1 MTALVAA
8 GFQDGTTGTR
18 AHART
23 KTVCFRPFSLIRLV
37 RTLHKILFSNIAL
50 RGTPWGS
57 LARYWEQS
65 YLTRRWP
72 PAGPFKWVY
81 GDSPADTTR
90 ASLSEQPVDNVK
102 FYLWRKLV
110 QGGEEIWTALRDSL
124 RGNASEAVWA
134 AGLNTLR
141 LVDYHDNQIVIG
153 APNQIQLLRVQQR
166 YLPFITEQAQLL
178 VGHEVHVSLT
188 VSDSDDNNTSLT
200 ASAEEPE
207 AATPVATFAPSVDR
221 PARLDP
227 RMTFDSFVPGSSNR
241 LAFAAAQSVAET
253 PGRAYNPLMIYGN
266 SGLGKTHL
274 LHAIGNY
281 VQENYPGRKVLYVS
295 TETFL
300 NDFIRA
306 IQTRTQLA
314 LHERYREND
323 VLLIDDIQFMET
335 RGETFHEEIFHTYN
349 ALHGEGKQIVLTSDR
364 SPRDL
369 AGLQERFRSRLLQG
383 LVTEIDQPDLETRIA
398 ILRSKS
404 EREGIALPNDV
415 AEWIAH
421 RVRDNI
427 RELEGS
433 ITMLRAF
440 ANLRQEPISLELAKA
455 HLTNLGQEQVV
466 LKPETILSV
475 VADFYGLS
483 VEDVRGSKRLR
494 PLVHARHIAMYLIRD
509 MLNNYSYPMIARIFD
524 GRNHTTVISGVE
536 KIKEQIT
543 VNPEVLAQVNQL
555 KRRLQGE
562 NRD

>member
-1 MTALVAA
+1 MLLPDNNTAHCAPEVL
-8 GFQDGTTGTR
+8 
-18 AHART
+18 
-23 KTVCFRPFSLIRLV
+23 
-37 RTLHKILFSNIAL
+37 
-50 RGTPWGS
+50 
-57 LARYWEQS
+57 
-65 YLTRRWP
+65 
-72 PAGPFKWVY
+72 
-81 GDSPADTTR
+81 
-90 ASLSEQPVDNVK
+90 VDNVGVD
-102 FYLWRKLV
+102 LWRTIV
-110 QGGEEIWTALRDSL
+110 QSGEEIWSALRESL
-124 RGNASEAVWA
+124 RGNASEAVWS

-141 LVDYHDNQIVIG
+141 LVDYHDDQLVIG

-166 YLPFITEQAQLL
+166 YLPFITEQAQQL
-178 VGHEVHVSLT
+178 VGANVHVSLT
-188 VSDSDDNNTSLT
+188 LSDASVTNEM
-200 ASAEEPE
+200 SAEESPPAPE
-207 AATPVATFAPSVDR
+207 PPVAVPFVQSVDR

-404 EREGIALPNDV
+404 EREGIELPGDV

-433 ITMLRAF
+433 VTMLRAF

-455 HLTNLGQEQVV
+455 HLTNLGQEQVI
-466 LKPETILSV
+466 LKPETILAV
-475 VADFYGLS
+475 VCEFYGLS
-483 VEDVRGSKRLR
+483 VEDVRGAKRLR
-494 PLVHARHIAMYLIRD
+494 PLVRARHVAMYLIRD
-509 MLNNYSYPMIARIFD
+509 LLDNYSYPMIARIFD
-524 GRNHTTVISGVE
+524 DRNHTTVISGVE
-536 KIKEQIT
+536 KIREQIA
-543 VNPEVLAQVNQL
+543 VNGEMLAQINQL

-562 NRD
+562 NHD

>member
-1 MTALVAA
+1 MQSSEEVW
-8 GFQDGTTGTR
+8 
-18 AHART
+18 
-23 KTVCFRPFSLIRLV
+23 S
-37 RTLHKILFSNIAL
+37 AL
-50 RGTPWGS
+50 R
-57 LARYWEQS
+57 E
-65 YLTRRWP
+65 
-72 PAGPFKWVY
+72 
-81 GDSPADTTR
+81 
-90 ASLSEQPVDNVK
+90 
-102 FYLWRKLV
+102 
-110 QGGEEIWTALRDSL
+110 SL
-124 RGNASEAVWA
+124 RGNASESVWS
-134 AGLNTLR
+134 AGLSTLR
-141 LVDYHDNQIVIG
+141 LVDYHDDQLVIG
-153 APNQIQLLRVQQR
+153 APNQIQLQRVQQR
-166 YLPFITEQAQLL
+166 YLPFITEQARKLMGAQ
-178 VGHEVHVSLT
+178 VQVSLT
-188 VSDSDDNNTSLT
+188 LSDETVTPSHRVD
-200 ASAEEPE
+200 EEP
-207 AATPVATFAPSVDR
+207 ATESDATSFVPSVDR

-349 ALHGEGKQIVLTSDR
+349 ALHGDGKQIVLTSDR

-369 AGLQERFRSRLLQG
+369 AGLQDRFRSRLLQG

-398 ILRSKS
+398 ILRSKA
-404 EREGIALPNDV
+404 EREGIDLPGDV
-415 AEWIAH
+415 AEWIAQ

-455 HLTNLGQEQVV
+455 HLTNLGQEQVI
-466 LKPETILSV
+466 LKPETILAV
-475 VADFYGLS
+475 VSEFYGLS
-483 VEDVRGSKRLR
+483 VEDVRGAKRLR
-494 PLVHARHIAMYLIRD
+494 PLVHARHVAMYLIRD
-509 MLNNYSYPMIARIFD
+509 LLTNYSYPMIARIFD

-536 KIKEQIT
+536 KIREQIALNAET
-543 VNPEVLAQVNQL
+543 LSQINQL

-562 NRD
+562 TRE

>member
-1 MTALVAA
+1 MDNVDAGLWRNKVAN
-8 GFQDGTTGTR
+8 GDD
-18 AHART
+18 
-23 KTVCFRPFSLIRLV
+23 VWS
-37 RTLHKILFSNIAL
+37 AL
-50 RGTPWGS
+50 R
-57 LARYWEQS
+57 E
-65 YLTRRWP
+65 
-72 PAGPFKWVY
+72 
-81 GDSPADTTR
+81 
-90 ASLSEQPVDNVK
+90 
-102 FYLWRKLV
+102 
-110 QGGEEIWTALRDSL
+110 SL

-134 AGLNTLR
+134 AGLNTLC
-141 LVDYHDNQIVIG
+141 LVDYHDDELVIG
-153 APNQIQLLRVQQR
+153 APNQIQLQRVQQR
-166 YLPFITEQAQLL
+166 YLPLIIEQARQI
-178 VGHEVHVSLT
+178 VGEDVRVSLT
-188 VSDSDDNNTSLT
+188 ISDQPMTSVVT
-200 ASAEEPE
+200 A
-207 AATPVATFAPSVDR
+207 AAQETTTISSPSTSFAPSVDR

-281 VQENYPGRKVLYVS
+281 VHENYPGRKVLYVS

-369 AGLQERFRSRLLQG
+369 AGIQERFRSRLLQG

-398 ILRSKS
+398 ILHSKA
-404 EREGIALPNDV
+404 EGEGVELPRDV
-415 AEWIAH
+415 AEWVAH

-433 ITMLRAF
+433 VTMLRAF
-440 ANLRQEPISLELAKA
+440 ANLRQEPITLDLAKS
-455 HLTNLGQEQVV
+455 HLTNLGHEQVT
-466 LKPETILSV
+466 LKPETILDAVS
-475 VADFYGLS
+475 DYYGLS
-483 VEDVRGSKRLR
+483 VSDIRGSKRLR
-494 PLVHARHIAMYLIRD
+494 PLVHARHVAMYLIREL
-509 MLNNYSYPMIARIFD
+509 LNNYSYPMIARIFD

-536 KIKEQIT
+536 KIKEQLPL
-543 VNPEVLAQVNQL
+543 NGDLLAEINHL

-562 NRD
+562 GFE

>member
-1 MTALVAA
+1 M
-8 GFQDGTTGTR
+8 
-18 AHART
+18 
-23 KTVCFRPFSLIRLV
+23 
-37 RTLHKILFSNIAL
+37 
-50 RGTPWGS
+50 
-57 LARYWEQS
+57 QS
-65 YLTRRWP
+65 
-72 PAGPFKWVY
+72 
-81 GDSPADTTR
+81 S
-90 ASLSEQPVDNVK
+90 
-102 FYLWRKLV
+102 
-110 QGGEEIWTALRDSL
+110 EEIWSALRDSL
-124 RGNASEAVWA
+124 RGNASESVWS
-134 AGLNTLR
+134 AGLSTLR
-141 LVDYHDNQIVIG
+141 LVDYHDDQLIIG
-153 APNQIQLLRVQQR
+153 APNQIQLQRVQQR
-166 YLPFITEQAQLL
+166 YLPFITEQAKQLMGSQ
-178 VGHEVHVSLT
+178 VQVSLT
-188 VSDSDDNNTSLT
+188 LSDATVTTVDEIV
-200 ASAEEPE
+200 EEPALE
-207 AATPVATFAPSVDR
+207 VDAVSFVASVDR

-349 ALHGEGKQIVLTSDR
+349 ALHGDGKQIVLTSDR

-369 AGLQERFRSRLLQG
+369 AGLQDRFRSRLLQG

-398 ILRSKS
+398 ILRSKA
-404 EREGIALPNDV
+404 EREGIDLPSDV

-455 HLTNLGQEQVV
+455 HLTNLGQEQVI
-466 LKPETILSV
+466 LKPETILAV
-475 VADFYGLS
+475 VSEFYGLS
-483 VEDVRGSKRLR
+483 VEDVRGAKRLR
-494 PLVHARHIAMYLIRD
+494 PLVHARHVAMYLIRD
-509 MLNNYSYPMIARIFD
+509 LLTNYSYPMIARIFD

-536 KIKEQIT
+536 KIREQIALNAET
-543 VNPEVLAQVNQL
+543 LSQINQL

-562 NRD
+562 NRE

>member
-1 MTALVAA
+1 MVTLPVTKKQAFERELLV
-8 GFQDGTTGTR
+8 D
-18 AHART
+18 
-23 KTVCFRPFSLIRLV
+23 K
-37 RTLHKILFSNIAL
+37 
-50 RGTPWGS
+50 
-57 LARYWEQS
+57 
-65 YLTRRWP
+65 
-72 PAGPFKWVY
+72 
-81 GDSPADTTR
+81 
-90 ASLSEQPVDNVK
+90 VK
-102 FYLWRKLV
+102 FDLWRNTV
-110 QGGEEIWTALRDSL
+110 QSGEELWSNLRDSL
-124 RGNASEAVWA
+124 RGNASDAVWA
-134 AGLNTLR
+134 AGLSTLR
-141 LVDYHDNQIVIG
+141 LVDYHDDQLVIG

-166 YLPFITEQAQLL
+166 YLPFITEQAQQLA
-178 VGHEVHVSLT
+178 GRDVHVSLT
-188 VSDSDDNNTSLT
+188 ISDAGPTAPVMEALVEPPLPTS
-200 ASAEEPE
+200 SY
-207 AATPVATFAPSVDR
+207 ATSVDQ

-227 RMTFDSFVPGSSNR
+227 RMTFDSFVPGPSNR

-306 IQTRTQLA
+306 IQTRTQLS

-369 AGLQERFRSRLLQG
+369 AGLQDRFRSRLLQG

-398 ILRSKS
+398 ILRSKA
-404 EREGIALPNDV
+404 EREGIALPDDV
-415 AEWIAH
+415 AEWIAQ

-440 ANLRQEPISLELAKA
+440 ANLRQEPISIELARA
-455 HLTNLGQEQVV
+455 HLTNLGQEQLV
-466 LKPETILSV
+466 LKPETILLV

-483 VEDVRGSKRLR
+483 VEEVRGSKRLR
-494 PLVHARHIAMYLIRD
+494 PLVHARHVAMYLIRD

-536 KIKEQIT
+536 KIKERLT
-543 VNPEVLAQVNQL
+543 SNPEMLTQINQL

-562 NRD
+562 N

>member
-1 MTALVAA
+1 MAN
-8 GFQDGTTGTR
+8 GDDIW
-18 AHART
+18 
-23 KTVCFRPFSLIRLV
+23 S
-37 RTLHKILFSNIAL
+37 AL
-50 RGTPWGS
+50 RES
-57 LARYWEQS
+57 IRS
-65 YLTRRWP
+65 
-72 PAGPFKWVY
+72 
-81 GDSPADTTR
+81 
-90 ASLSEQPVDNVK
+90 
-102 FYLWRKLV
+102 
-110 QGGEEIWTALRDSL
+110 
-124 RGNASEAVWA
+124 NASEAVWA

-141 LVDYHDNQIVIG
+141 LVDYRDGELIIG
-153 APNQIQLLRVQQR
+153 APNQIQLQRVQQR
-166 YLPFITEQAQLL
+166 YLSLIVDQARQI
-178 VGHEVHVSLT
+178 VGEDVRVSLT
-188 VSDSDDNNTSLT
+188 ISDQSIATFDDDVASGLTS
-200 ASAEEPE
+200 SSPSS
-207 AATPVATFAPSVDR
+207 PSPFAPSIDR

-281 VQENYPGRKVLYVS
+281 VHENYPGRKVLYVS

-369 AGLQERFRSRLLQG
+369 AGIQERFRSRLLQG

-398 ILRSKS
+398 ILHSKA
-404 EREGIALPNDV
+404 EGEGVELPRDV

-433 ITMLRAF
+433 VTMLRAF
-440 ANLRQEPISLELAKA
+440 ANLRQEPISLDLAKS
-455 HLTNLGQEQVV
+455 HLTNLGHEQVT
-466 LKPETILSV
+466 LKPETILEV
-475 VADFYGLS
+475 VSGYYGLS
-483 VEDVRGSKRLR
+483 VSDIRGSKRLR
-494 PLVHARHIAMYLIRD
+494 PLVHARHVAMYLIREL
-509 MLNNYSYPMIARIFD
+509 LNNYSYPMIARIFD

-536 KIKEQIT
+536 KIKEQLP
-543 VNPEVLAQVNQL
+543 VNGDLLAEINHL

-562 NRD
+562 GFE

>member
-1 MTALVAA
+1 ME
-8 GFQDGTTGTR
+8 DD
-18 AHART
+18 
-23 KTVCFRPFSLIRLV
+23 V
-37 RTLHKILFSNIAL
+37 R
-50 RGTPWGS
+50 
-57 LARYWEQS
+57 
-65 YLTRRWP
+65 
-72 PAGPFKWVY
+72 
-81 GDSPADTTR
+81 DS
-90 ASLSEQPVDNVK
+90 
-102 FYLWRKLV
+102 
-110 QGGEEIWTALRDSL
+110 EEIWSEVRESL
-124 RGNASEAVWA
+124 RGNASESVWS

-141 LVDYHDNQIVIG
+141 LVDFHDDQLVIG
-153 APNQIQLLRVQQR
+153 APNAIQLQRVQQR
-166 YLPFITEQAQLL
+166 YLPFITEQARQVLGDN
-178 VGHEVHVSLT
+178 VRVSLT
-188 VSDSDDNNTSLT
+188 LSDTEVTGAPALDD
-200 ASAEEPE
+200 ASAEALAPPPSF
-207 AATPVATFAPSVDR
+207 AAVDR

-404 EREGIALPNDV
+404 EREGIELPNDV

-433 ITMLRAF
+433 VTMLRAF

-455 HLTNLGQEQVV
+455 HLTNLGHEQVV

-475 VADFYGLS
+475 VAEFYGLT
-483 VEDVRGSKRLR
+483 VEDVRGAKRLR
-494 PLVHARHIAMYLIRD
+494 PLVRARHIAMYLIRD
-509 MLNNYSYPMIARIFD
+509 LLDNYSYPMIARIFD

-536 KIKEQIT
+536 KIKEQMAA
-543 VNPEVLAQVNQL
+543 NGELLAQVNQL
-555 KRRLQGE
+555 KRQCLGE
-562 NRD
+562 GHE

>member
-1 MTALVAA
+1 M
-8 GFQDGTTGTR
+8 
-18 AHART
+18 
-23 KTVCFRPFSLIRLV
+23 
-37 RTLHKILFSNIAL
+37 
-50 RGTPWGS
+50 
-57 LARYWEQS
+57 
-65 YLTRRWP
+65 
-72 PAGPFKWVY
+72 
-81 GDSPADTTR
+81 
-90 ASLSEQPVDNVK
+90 
-102 FYLWRKLV
+102 
-110 QGGEEIWTALRDSL
+110 QGGEEIWSILQDSL
-124 RGNASEAVWA
+124 RNKASEAVWS

-141 LVDYHDNQIVIG
+141 LVDYRDGTIYIG

-166 YLPFITEQAQLL
+166 YLPFITEQAKLL
-178 VGHEVHVSLT
+178 VGPDVQIELT
-188 VSDSDDNNTSLT
+188 IAGQASTPDAGADAGADAVAAPVLPATTFTSST
-200 ASAEEPE
+200 E
-207 AATPVATFAPSVDR
+207 R

-314 LHERYREND
+314 LHDRYREND

-369 AGLQERFRSRLLQG
+369 AGIQERFRSRLLQG

-398 ILRSKS
+398 ILRSKA
-404 EREGIALPNDV
+404 EGEGIQLPNDV

-440 ANLRQEPISLELAKA
+440 ANLRQEPITIELAKT
-455 HLTNLGQEQVV
+455 HLTNLGHEQVV
-466 LKPETILSV
+466 LKPETILLV

-483 VEDVRGSKRLR
+483 VEEVRGSKRLR
-494 PLVHARHIAMYLIRD
+494 PLVHARHVAMYLIRD
-509 MLNNYSYPMIARIFD
+509 LLNNYSYPMIARIFD

-536 KIKEQIT
+536 KVKEQIAS
-543 VNPEVLAQVNQL
+543 NPDMLAQVNQL
-555 KRRLQGE
+555 KRRLQGDTRE
-562 NRD
+562 

>member
-1 MTALVAA
+1 M
-8 GFQDGTTGTR
+8 
-18 AHART
+18 
-23 KTVCFRPFSLIRLV
+23 
-37 RTLHKILFSNIAL
+37 
-50 RGTPWGS
+50 
-57 LARYWEQS
+57 QS
-65 YLTRRWP
+65 
-72 PAGPFKWVY
+72 
-81 GDSPADTTR
+81 S
-90 ASLSEQPVDNVK
+90 
-102 FYLWRKLV
+102 
-110 QGGEEIWTALRDSL
+110 EEIWLALRDSL
-124 RGNASEAVWA
+124 RGNASESVWS
-134 AGLNTLR
+134 AGLSTLR
-141 LVDYHDNQIVIG
+141 LVDYHDNQLVIG
-153 APNQIQLLRVQQR
+153 APNQIQLQRVQQR
-166 YLPFITEQAQLL
+166 YLPFITEQAQQLM
-178 VGHEVHVSLT
+178 GAEVRVSLT
-188 VSDSDDNNTSLT
+188 LSDETVNAPSVVMDEPVMVADATSF
-200 ASAEEPE
+200 
-207 AATPVATFAPSVDR
+207 VPSVDR

-349 ALHGEGKQIVLTSDR
+349 ALHGDGKQIVLTSDR

-369 AGLQERFRSRLLQG
+369 AGLQDRFRSRLLQG

-398 ILRSKS
+398 ILRSKA
-404 EREGIALPNDV
+404 EREGIALPSDV

-455 HLTNLGQEQVV
+455 HLTNLGQEQVI
-466 LKPETILSV
+466 LKPETILAV
-475 VADFYGLS
+475 VSEFYGLS
-483 VEDVRGSKRLR
+483 VEDVRGAKRLR
-494 PLVHARHIAMYLIRD
+494 PLVHARHVAMYLIRD
-509 MLNNYSYPMIARIFD
+509 LLTNYSYPMIARIFD

-536 KIKEQIT
+536 KIREQIALNAET
-543 VNPEVLAQVNQL
+543 LSQINQL

-562 NRD
+562 NRE

>member
-1 MTALVAA
+1 
-8 GFQDGTTGTR
+8 
-18 AHART
+18 
-23 KTVCFRPFSLIRLV
+23 
-37 RTLHKILFSNIAL
+37 
-50 RGTPWGS
+50 
-57 LARYWEQS
+57 
-65 YLTRRWP
+65 
-72 PAGPFKWVY
+72 
-81 GDSPADTTR
+81 
-90 ASLSEQPVDNVK
+90 
-102 FYLWRKLV
+102 
-110 QGGEEIWTALRDSL
+110 
-124 RGNASEAVWA
+124 
-134 AGLNTLR
+134 
-141 LVDYHDNQIVIG
+141 VDYHDDQLVIG
-153 APNQIQLLRVQQR
+153 APNQIQLQRVQLR
-166 YLPFITEQAQLL
+166 YLPFITEQAKKLMGAQ
-178 VGHEVHVSLT
+178 VQVSLT
-188 VSDSDDNNTSLT
+188 LSDETVT
-200 ASAEEPE
+200 ASNHVDDE
-207 AATPVATFAPSVDR
+207 PVAESDATSYVSSVDR

-349 ALHGEGKQIVLTSDR
+349 ALHGDGKQIVLTSDR

-369 AGLQERFRSRLLQG
+369 AGLQDRFRSRLLQG

-398 ILRSKS
+398 ILRSKA
-404 EREGIALPNDV
+404 EREGIDLPSDV
-415 AEWIAH
+415 AEWIAQ

-455 HLTNLGQEQVV
+455 HLTNLGQEQVI
-466 LKPETILSV
+466 LKPETILAV
-475 VADFYGLS
+475 VSEFYGLS
-483 VEDVRGSKRLR
+483 VEDVRGAKRLR
-494 PLVHARHIAMYLIRD
+494 PLVHARHVAMYLIRD
-509 MLNNYSYPMIARIFD
+509 LLTNYSYPMIARIFD

-536 KIKEQIT
+536 KIREQIALNAET
-543 VNPEVLAQVNQL
+543 LSQINQL

-562 NRD
+562 TRE

>member
-1 MTALVAA
+1 M
-8 GFQDGTTGTR
+8 
-18 AHART
+18 
-23 KTVCFRPFSLIRLV
+23 
-37 RTLHKILFSNIAL
+37 
-50 RGTPWGS
+50 
-57 LARYWEQS
+57 QS
-65 YLTRRWP
+65 
-72 PAGPFKWVY
+72 
-81 GDSPADTTR
+81 S
-90 ASLSEQPVDNVK
+90 
-102 FYLWRKLV
+102 
-110 QGGEEIWTALRDSL
+110 EEIWSALRDSL
-124 RGNASEAVWA
+124 RGNASESVWS
-134 AGLNTLR
+134 AGLSTLR
-141 LVDYHDNQIVIG
+141 LVDYHDDQLVIG
-153 APNQIQLLRVQQR
+153 APNQIQLQRVQQR
-166 YLPFITEQAQLL
+166 YLPFITEQAKQLMGAN
-178 VGHEVHVSLT
+178 VQVSLT
-188 VSDSDDNNTSLT
+188 LSDETVTSTNHVDDEPVTDPD
-200 ASAEEPE
+200 ASSF
-207 AATPVATFAPSVDR
+207 VPSVDR

-241 LAFAAAQSVAET
+241 LAFAAAVSVAET

-349 ALHGEGKQIVLTSDR
+349 ALHGDGKQIVLTSDR

-369 AGLQERFRSRLLQG
+369 AGLQDRFRSRLLQG

-398 ILRSKS
+398 ILRSKA
-404 EREGIALPNDV
+404 EREGIDLPSDV
-415 AEWIAH
+415 AEWIAQ

-455 HLTNLGQEQVV
+455 HLTNLGQEQVI
-466 LKPETILSV
+466 LKPETILAV
-475 VADFYGLS
+475 VSEFYGLS
-483 VEDVRGSKRLR
+483 VEDVRGAKRLR
-494 PLVHARHIAMYLIRD
+494 PLVHARHVAMYLIRD
-509 MLNNYSYPMIARIFD
+509 LLTNYSYPMIARIFD

-536 KIKEQIT
+536 KIREQIALNAET
-543 VNPEVLAQVNQL
+543 LSQINQL

-562 NRD
+562 TRE

>member
-1 MTALVAA
+1 MVNS
-8 GFQDGTTGTR
+8 D
-18 AHART
+18 
-23 KTVCFRPFSLIRLV
+23 
-37 RTLHKILFSNIAL
+37 
-50 RGTPWGS
+50 
-57 LARYWEQS
+57 
-65 YLTRRWP
+65 
-72 PAGPFKWVY
+72 
-81 GDSPADTTR
+81 
-90 ASLSEQPVDNVK
+90 
-102 FYLWRKLV
+102 
-110 QGGEEIWTALRDSL
+110 EIWTEVRESL
-124 RGNASEAVWA
+124 RGNASDASWA

-141 LVDYHDNQIVIG
+141 LVDYHDDQLVIG
-153 APNQIQLLRVQQR
+153 APNAIQLQRVQQR
-166 YLPFITEQAQLL
+166 YLPFITEQARHVLGDN
-178 VGHEVHVSLT
+178 VRVSLT
-188 VSDSDDNNTSLT
+188 LSDAEVTQPPLVDDDTT
-200 ASAEEPE
+200 EPT
-207 AATPVATFAPSVDR
+207 TPTPTFAAVDR

-398 ILRSKS
+398 ILRAKS
-404 EREGIALPNDV
+404 EREGIELPNDV

-433 ITMLRAF
+433 VTMLRAF

-455 HLTNLGQEQVV
+455 HLTNLGHEQVV

-475 VADFYGLS
+475 VAEFYGLS
-483 VEDVRGSKRLR
+483 VDDVRGAKRLR
-494 PLVHARHIAMYLIRD
+494 PLVRARHIAMYLIRD
-509 MLNNYSYPMIARIFD
+509 LLDNYSYPMIARIFD

-536 KIKEQIT
+536 KIKEQMT
-543 VNPEVLAQVNQL
+543 SNGELLSQVNQL
-555 KRRLQGE
+555 KRQLLGE
-562 NRD
+562 GHE

>member
-1 MTALVAA
+1 MR
-8 GFQDGTTGTR
+8 D
-18 AHART
+18 
-23 KTVCFRPFSLIRLV
+23 
-37 RTLHKILFSNIAL
+37 
-50 RGTPWGS
+50 
-57 LARYWEQS
+57 
-65 YLTRRWP
+65 
-72 PAGPFKWVY
+72 
-81 GDSPADTTR
+81 
-90 ASLSEQPVDNVK
+90 
-102 FYLWRKLV
+102 
-110 QGGEEIWTALRDSL
+110 GEEVWAEVRDSL

-141 LVDYHDNQIVIG
+141 LVDFHDDQLVIG
-153 APNQIQLLRVQQR
+153 APNQIQLKRVQDR
-166 YLPFITEQAQLL
+166 YMPFITEQARHVLGDN
-178 VGHEVHVSLT
+178 VRVSLT
-188 VSDSDDNNTSLT
+188 LSDADVSN
-200 ASAEEPE
+200 APAPEPE
-207 AATPVATFAPSVDR
+207 PAPAPEVVSVPFAASVDR

-404 EREGIALPNDV
+404 EREGIELPNDV

-433 ITMLRAF
+433 VTMLRAF
-440 ANLRQEPISLELAKA
+440 ANLRQEPITLDLAKA
-455 HLTNLGQEQVV
+455 HLTNLGHEQVV
-466 LKPETILSV
+466 LKPETILAV
-475 VADFYGLS
+475 VAEFYGLS
-483 VEDVRGSKRLR
+483 VDDVRGAKRLR
-494 PLVHARHIAMYLIRD
+494 PLVRARHIAMYLIRD
-509 MLNNYSYPMIARIFD
+509 LLDNYSYPMIARIFD

-536 KIKEQIT
+536 KIKEQLA
-543 VNPEVLAQVNQL
+543 VNAELLAQINQL
-555 KRRLQGE
+555 KRRLLGE
-562 NRD
+562 GHE

>member
-1 MTALVAA
+1 M
-8 GFQDGTTGTR
+8 
-18 AHART
+18 
-23 KTVCFRPFSLIRLV
+23 
-37 RTLHKILFSNIAL
+37 
-50 RGTPWGS
+50 
-57 LARYWEQS
+57 QS
-65 YLTRRWP
+65 
-72 PAGPFKWVY
+72 
-81 GDSPADTTR
+81 
-90 ASLSEQPVDNVK
+90 
-102 FYLWRKLV
+102 
-110 QGGEEIWTALRDSL
+110 GEEIWSALQDSL

-141 LVDYHDNQIVIG
+141 LVDYHDNQLVIG
-153 APNQIQLLRVQQR
+153 APNQIQLLRIQQR
-166 YLPFITEQAQLL
+166 FLPFITEQAQQL
-178 VGHEVHVSLT
+178 VGAEVEVSLT
-188 VSDSDDNNTSLT
+188 VSQPSENSD
-200 ASAEEPE
+200 
-207 AATPVATFAPSVDR
+207 TPVIENVPETPISPPSFSPSVDR

-314 LHERYREND
+314 LHDRYREND

-369 AGLQERFRSRLLQG
+369 AGLQDRFRSRLLQG

-398 ILRSKS
+398 ILRSKA
-404 EREGIALPNDV
+404 EREGIELPGDV
-415 AEWIAH
+415 AEWIAQ

-440 ANLRQEPISLELAKA
+440 ANLRQEPISLELAKN
-455 HLTNLGQEQVV
+455 HLTNLGQEQII
-466 LKPETILSV
+466 LKPETILAV
-475 VADFYGLS
+475 VSDFYGLS

-494 PLVHARHIAMYLIRD
+494 PLVHARHVAMYLIRD
-509 MLNNYSYPMIARIFD
+509 LLDNYSYPMIARIFD

-536 KIKEQIT
+536 KIREQLA
-543 VNPEVLAQVNQL
+543 VNSELLAQINQL
-555 KRRLQGE
+555 KRRLQGDGRE
-562 NRD
+562 

>member
-1 MTALVAA
+1 M
-8 GFQDGTTGTR
+8 
-18 AHART
+18 
-23 KTVCFRPFSLIRLV
+23 
-37 RTLHKILFSNIAL
+37 
-50 RGTPWGS
+50 
-57 LARYWEQS
+57 
-65 YLTRRWP
+65 
-72 PAGPFKWVY
+72 
-81 GDSPADTTR
+81 
-90 ASLSEQPVDNVK
+90 
-102 FYLWRKLV
+102 
-110 QGGEEIWTALRDSL
+110 
-124 RGNASEAVWA
+124 
-134 AGLNTLR
+134 
-141 LVDYHDNQIVIG
+141 DYHDDELVIG
-153 APNQIQLLRVQQR
+153 APNQIQLQRVQQR
-166 YLPFITEQAQLL
+166 YLPLIIEQARQIIGED
-178 VGHEVHVSLT
+178 VRVSLT
-188 VSDSDDNNTSLT
+188 ISDQLPTSVEST
-200 ASAEEPE
+200 PTQDIATSSSP
-207 AATPVATFAPSVDR
+207 AAFAPSVDR

-281 VQENYPGRKVLYVS
+281 VHENYPGRKVLYVS

-369 AGLQERFRSRLLQG
+369 AGIQERFRSRLLQG

-398 ILRSKS
+398 ILHAKA
-404 EREGIALPNDV
+404 EGEGVDLPRDV

-433 ITMLRAF
+433 VTMLRAF
-440 ANLRQEPISLELAKA
+440 ANLRQEPISLDLAKSR
-455 HLTNLGQEQVV
+455 LTNLGHEQVT
-466 LKPETILSV
+466 LKPETILDAVS
-475 VADFYGLS
+475 DYYGLS
-483 VEDVRGSKRLR
+483 VAEIRGSKRLR
-494 PLVHARHIAMYLIRD
+494 PLVHARHVAMYLIREL
-509 MLNNYSYPMIARIFD
+509 LNNYSYPMIARIFD

-536 KIKEQIT
+536 KIKEQLPL
-543 VNPEVLAQVNQL
+543 NGDLLAEINHL

-562 NRD
+562 GFE

>member
-1 MTALVAA
+1 M
-8 GFQDGTTGTR
+8 
-18 AHART
+18 
-23 KTVCFRPFSLIRLV
+23 
-37 RTLHKILFSNIAL
+37 
-50 RGTPWGS
+50 
-57 LARYWEQS
+57 QS
-65 YLTRRWP
+65 
-72 PAGPFKWVY
+72 
-81 GDSPADTTR
+81 
-90 ASLSEQPVDNVK
+90 
-102 FYLWRKLV
+102 
-110 QGGEEIWTALRDSL
+110 GEEIWSVLRDSL
-124 RGNASEAVWA
+124 RGNASEAVWS

-141 LVDYHDNQIVIG
+141 LVDYHDNHLIIG

-166 YLPFITEQAQLL
+166 YLPFITEQARELIGL
-178 VGHEVHVSLT
+178 DVEVSLT
-188 VSDSDDNNTSLT
+188 LSEADTTIDDAPLDLVTESTPETITFVS
-200 ASAEEPE
+200 
-207 AATPVATFAPSVDR
+207 SVDR

-281 VQENYPGRKVLYVS
+281 VQLNYPGRKVLYVS

-398 ILRSKS
+398 ILRAKS
-404 EREGIALPNDV
+404 EGEGVELPSDV

-433 ITMLRAF
+433 VTMLRAF
-440 ANLRQEPISLELAKA
+440 ANLRQEPISLELAKN
-455 HLTNLGQEQVV
+455 HLTNLGQEQIV

-494 PLVHARHIAMYLIRD
+494 PLVHARHVAMYLVRD
-509 MLNNYSYPMIARIFD
+509 LLNNYSYPMIARIFD

-536 KIKEQIT
+536 KIKEQLA
-543 VNPEVLAQVNQL
+543 VNGDTLAQVNQL

-562 NRD
+562 S

>member
-1 MTALVAA
+1 M
-8 GFQDGTTGTR
+8 
-18 AHART
+18 
-23 KTVCFRPFSLIRLV
+23 
-37 RTLHKILFSNIAL
+37 
-50 RGTPWGS
+50 
-57 LARYWEQS
+57 QS
-65 YLTRRWP
+65 S
-72 PAGPFKWVY
+72 
-81 GDSPADTTR
+81 D
-90 ASLSEQPVDNVK
+90 
-102 FYLWRKLV
+102 
-110 QGGEEIWTALRDSL
+110 EIWLALRDSL
-124 RGNASEAVWA
+124 RGNASESVWS
-134 AGLNTLR
+134 AGLSTLR
-141 LVDYHDNQIVIG
+141 LVDYHDNQLVIG
-153 APNQIQLLRVQQR
+153 APNQIQLQRVQQR
-166 YLPFITEQAQLL
+166 YLPFITEQAQRLI
-178 VGHEVHVSLT
+178 GAEVQVSLT
-188 VSDSDDNNTSLT
+188 LSEDSVNTVSDEV
-200 ASAEEPE
+200 EEP
-207 AATPVATFAPSVDR
+207 ANSFDTVSFVPSVDR

-349 ALHGEGKQIVLTSDR
+349 ALHGDGKQIVLTSDR

-369 AGLQERFRSRLLQG
+369 AGLQDRFRSRLLQG

-398 ILRSKS
+398 ILRSKA
-404 EREGIALPNDV
+404 EREGIALPSDV
-415 AEWIAH
+415 AEWIAQ

-455 HLTNLGQEQVV
+455 HLTNLGQEQVI
-466 LKPETILSV
+466 LKPETILAV
-475 VADFYGLS
+475 VSEFYGLS
-483 VEDVRGSKRLR
+483 VEDVRGAKRLR
-494 PLVHARHIAMYLIRD
+494 PLVHARHVAMYLIRD
-509 MLNNYSYPMIARIFD
+509 LLTNYSYPMIARIFD

-536 KIKEQIT
+536 KIREQIALNAET
-543 VNPEVLAQVNQL
+543 LSQINQL

-562 NRD
+562 NRE

>member
-1 MTALVAA
+1 M
-8 GFQDGTTGTR
+8 
-18 AHART
+18 
-23 KTVCFRPFSLIRLV
+23 
-37 RTLHKILFSNIAL
+37 
-50 RGTPWGS
+50 
-57 LARYWEQS
+57 QS
-65 YLTRRWP
+65 
-72 PAGPFKWVY
+72 
-81 GDSPADTTR
+81 
-90 ASLSEQPVDNVK
+90 
-102 FYLWRKLV
+102 
-110 QGGEEIWTALRDSL
+110 GEEIWSALRDSL
-124 RGNASEAVWA
+124 RGNASDSVWS
-134 AGLNTLR
+134 AGLSTLR
-141 LVDYHDNQIVIG
+141 LVDYHDNQLVIG
-153 APNQIQLLRVQQR
+153 APNQIQLQRVQQR
-166 YLPFITEQAQLL
+166 YMPFITEQAKQVLGSQ
-178 VGHEVHVSLT
+178 VQVSLT
-188 VSDSDDNNTSLT
+188 LSDANVTITTEPVDEIVTTTDETSL
-200 ASAEEPE
+200 
-207 AATPVATFAPSVDR
+207 APGVDR

-349 ALHGEGKQIVLTSDR
+349 ALHGDGKQIVLTSDR

-369 AGLQERFRSRLLQG
+369 AGLQDRFRSRLLQG

-398 ILRSKS
+398 ILRSKA
-404 EREGIALPNDV
+404 EREGIALPPDV
-415 AEWIAH
+415 AEWIAQ

-466 LKPETILSV
+466 LKPETILAV
-475 VADFYGLS
+475 VSEFYGLS
-483 VEDVRGSKRLR
+483 VEDVRGAKRLR
-494 PLVHARHIAMYLIRD
+494 PLVHARHVAMYLIRD
-509 MLNNYSYPMIARIFD
+509 MLTNYSYPMIARIFD

-536 KIKEQIT
+536 KIREQIALNAET
-543 VNPEVLAQVNQL
+543 LSQINQL

-562 NRD
+562 NRE

>member
-1 MTALVAA
+1 M
-8 GFQDGTTGTR
+8 
-18 AHART
+18 
-23 KTVCFRPFSLIRLV
+23 
-37 RTLHKILFSNIAL
+37 
-50 RGTPWGS
+50 
-57 LARYWEQS
+57 QS
-65 YLTRRWP
+65 
-72 PAGPFKWVY
+72 
-81 GDSPADTTR
+81 
-90 ASLSEQPVDNVK
+90 SEEMW
-102 FYLWRKLV
+102 L
-110 QGGEEIWTALRDSL
+110 ALRDSL
-124 RGNASEAVWA
+124 RGNASESVWS
-134 AGLNTLR
+134 AGLSTLR
-141 LVDYHDNQIVIG
+141 LVDYHDNQLVIG
-153 APNQIQLLRVQQR
+153 APNQIQLQRVQQR
-166 YLPFITEQAQLL
+166 YLPFITEQAQQLM
-178 VGHEVHVSLT
+178 GSEIQVSLT
-188 VSDSDDNNTSLT
+188 LSDETVTTPSVVLD
-200 ASAEEPE
+200 EPVTVPD
-207 AATPVATFAPSVDR
+207 AISFVPSVDR

-349 ALHGEGKQIVLTSDR
+349 ALHGDGKQIVLTSDR

-369 AGLQERFRSRLLQG
+369 AGLQDRFRSRLLQG

-398 ILRSKS
+398 ILRSKA
-404 EREGIALPNDV
+404 EREGIDLPSDV

-455 HLTNLGQEQVV
+455 HLTNLGQEQVI
-466 LKPETILSV
+466 LKPETILAV
-475 VADFYGLS
+475 VSEFYGLS
-483 VEDVRGSKRLR
+483 VEDVRGAKRLR
-494 PLVHARHIAMYLIRD
+494 PLVHARHVAMYLIRD
-509 MLNNYSYPMIARIFD
+509 LLTNYSYPMIARIFD

-536 KIKEQIT
+536 KIREQIALNAET
-543 VNPEVLAQVNQL
+543 LSQINQL

-562 NRD
+562 NRE

>member
-1 MTALVAA
+1 M
-8 GFQDGTTGTR
+8 
-18 AHART
+18 
-23 KTVCFRPFSLIRLV
+23 
-37 RTLHKILFSNIAL
+37 
-50 RGTPWGS
+50 
-57 LARYWEQS
+57 
-65 YLTRRWP
+65 
-72 PAGPFKWVY
+72 
-81 GDSPADTTR
+81 
-90 ASLSEQPVDNVK
+90 DNVRSE
-102 FYLWRKLV
+102 LWRNIV
-110 QGGEEIWTALRDSL
+110 QSGEEIWSALRDTL
-124 RGNASEAVWA
+124 RANASESVWS
-134 AGLNTLR
+134 AGLSTLR
-141 LVDYHDNQIVIG
+141 LVDYRDNELVIS
-153 APNQIQLLRVQQR
+153 APNQIQLLRAQQR
-166 YLPFITEQAQLL
+166 YLPFITEQAQKL
-178 VGHEVHVSLT
+178 VGKPVQVSLT
-188 VSDSDDNNTSLT
+188 VNDSVGTQFNETVSDVP
-200 ASAEEPE
+200 EP
-207 AATPVATFAPSVDR
+207 TPPSVTFASSVDQ

-227 RMTFDSFVPGSSNR
+227 RMTFDSFVPGPSNR

-281 VQENYPGRKVLYVS
+281 VQENYRGRKVLYVS

-306 IQTRTQLA
+306 IQTRTQLS

-369 AGLQERFRSRLLQG
+369 AGLQDRFRSRLLQG

-404 EREGIALPNDV
+404 EREGIALPDDV
-415 AEWIAH
+415 AEWIAQ

-440 ANLRQEPISLELAKA
+440 ANLRQEPITLELARA
-455 HLTNLGQEQVV
+455 HLTNLGQEQII

-475 VADFYGLS
+475 VADFYGLT
-483 VEDVRGSKRLR
+483 VEEVRGSKRLR
-494 PLVHARHIAMYLIRD
+494 PLVHARHVAMYLIRD

-536 KIKEQIT
+536 KIKEQLT
-543 VNPEVLAQVNQL
+543 SNPEMLSQINQL

-562 NRD
+562 M

>member
-1 MTALVAA
+1 M
-8 GFQDGTTGTR
+8 
-18 AHART
+18 
-23 KTVCFRPFSLIRLV
+23 
-37 RTLHKILFSNIAL
+37 
-50 RGTPWGS
+50 
-57 LARYWEQS
+57 QS
-65 YLTRRWP
+65 S
-72 PAGPFKWVY
+72 
-81 GDSPADTTR
+81 D
-90 ASLSEQPVDNVK
+90 
-102 FYLWRKLV
+102 
-110 QGGEEIWTALRDSL
+110 EIWTSLRNSL

-134 AGLNTLR
+134 AGLSTLR
-141 LVDYHDNQIVIG
+141 LVDYHDDKLVIG

-166 YLPFITEQAQLL
+166 YLPFITEQVQQL
-178 VGHEVHVSLT
+178 VGREIQVSLT
-188 VSDSDDNNTSLT
+188 VSNTPSF
-200 ASAEEPE
+200 SEPLE
-207 AATPVATFAPSVDR
+207 PAPVPEVPPTVSFMASVDQ

-227 RMTFDSFVPGSSNR
+227 RMTFDSFVPGPSNR

-281 VQENYPGRKVLYVS
+281 VQENYRGRKVLYVS

-306 IQTRTQLA
+306 IQTRTQLS

-349 ALHGEGKQIVLTSDR
+349 ALHGDGKQIVLTSDR

-369 AGLQERFRSRLLQG
+369 AGLQDRFRSRLLQG

-404 EREGIALPNDV
+404 EREGIALPDDV
-415 AEWIAH
+415 AEWIAQ

-433 ITMLRAF
+433 VTMLRAF
-440 ANLRQEPISLELAKA
+440 ANLRQEPITLDLAKA
-455 HLTNLGQEQVV
+455 HLTNLGQEQIV
-466 LKPETILSV
+466 LKPETILSI

-483 VEDVRGSKRLR
+483 VEEVRGSKRLR

-509 MLNNYSYPMIARIFD
+509 LLNNYSYPMIARIFD

-536 KIKEQIT
+536 KIKEQLT
-543 VNPEVLAQVNQL
+543 SNPEVLNQINQL

-562 NRD
+562 M

>member
-1 MTALVAA
+1 M
-8 GFQDGTTGTR
+8 
-18 AHART
+18 
-23 KTVCFRPFSLIRLV
+23 KS
-37 RTLHKILFSNIAL
+37 
-50 RGTPWGS
+50 
-57 LARYWEQS
+57 
-65 YLTRRWP
+65 
-72 PAGPFKWVY
+72 
-81 GDSPADTTR
+81 
-90 ASLSEQPVDNVK
+90 
-102 FYLWRKLV
+102 
-110 QGGEEIWTALRDSL
+110 GEEIWSALRESL
-124 RGNASEAVWA
+124 RGNASEAVWS

-141 LVDYHDNQIVIG
+141 LVDYHDETLVIG
-153 APNQIQLLRVQQR
+153 APNQIQLQRVQQR
-166 YLPFITEQAQLL
+166 YLPFITEQVRVVAGPNVQVALTL
-178 VGHEVHVSLT
+178 SDQSPSQNSTIENEV
-188 VSDSDDNNTSLT
+188 
-200 ASAEEPE
+200 ASPD
-207 AATPVATFAPSVDR
+207 PVPQIASIDK

-398 ILRSKS
+398 ILRSKAD
-404 EREGIALPNDV
+404 REGIELPNDV
-415 AEWIAH
+415 AEWIAN

-440 ANLRQEPISLELAKA
+440 ANLRQEPISLDLAKT
-455 HLTNLGQEQVV
+455 HLTNLGHEQVV
-466 LKPETILSV
+466 LKPETILLV
-475 VADFYGLS
+475 VADFYGLT

-509 MLNNYSYPMIARIFD
+509 LLNNYSYPMIARIFD

-536 KIKEQIT
+536 KVKEQIT
-543 VNPEVLAQVNQL
+543 HDPDMLAQVNQL
-555 KRRLQGE
+555 KRRLQGDL
-562 NRD
+562 RD

>member
-1 MTALVAA
+1 M
-8 GFQDGTTGTR
+8 
-18 AHART
+18 
-23 KTVCFRPFSLIRLV
+23 
-37 RTLHKILFSNIAL
+37 
-50 RGTPWGS
+50 
-57 LARYWEQS
+57 
-65 YLTRRWP
+65 
-72 PAGPFKWVY
+72 
-81 GDSPADTTR
+81 
-90 ASLSEQPVDNVK
+90 DNLGHE
-102 FYLWRKLV
+102 LWRESV
-110 QGGEEIWTALRDSL
+110 DGADEIWVQLRESL
-124 RGNASEAVWA
+124 RGNASDAAWA
-134 AGLNTLR
+134 AGLSTLR
-141 LVDYHDNQIVIG
+141 LVDYHDNTLVIA
-153 APNQIQLLRVQQR
+153 APNQIQLQRVQQR
-166 YLPFITEQAQLL
+166 YLPFITDQARQL
-178 VGHEVHVSLT
+178 VGDDVTVSLT
-188 VSDSDDNNTSLT
+188 VSDVTLTS
-200 ASAEEPE
+200 SPPP
-207 AATPVATFAPSVDR
+207 ATPEISEPSAPTYAPSVDR

-227 RMTFDSFVPGSSNR
+227 RMTFDSFVPGPSNR

-253 PGRAYNPLMIYGN
+253 PGRAYNPLLIYGN

-281 VQENYPGRKVLYVS
+281 VHENYPGRKVLYVS

-398 ILRSKS
+398 ILHSKA
-404 EREGIALPNDV
+404 ETEGVDLPRDV

-433 ITMLRAF
+433 VTMLRAF
-440 ANLRQEPISLELAKA
+440 ANLRQEPVTLDLAKT
-455 HLTNLGQEQVV
+455 HLTNLGHEQTT
-466 LKPETILSV
+466 LKPEDILAAVS
-475 VADFYGLS
+475 DFYGLPVS
-483 VEDVRGSKRLR
+483 DICGSKRLR
-494 PLVHARHIAMYLIRD
+494 PLVHARHVAMYLIRD
-509 MLNNYSYPMIARIFD
+509 LLDNYSYPMIARIFD

-536 KIKEQIT
+536 KIKEQLP
-543 VNPEVLAQVNQL
+543 VNSDLLAQVNL
-555 KRRLQGE
+555 LRRRIQGE
-562 NRD
+562 IHD

>member
-1 MTALVAA
+1 
-8 GFQDGTTGTR
+8 
-18 AHART
+18 
-23 KTVCFRPFSLIRLV
+23 
-37 RTLHKILFSNIAL
+37 
-50 RGTPWGS
+50 
-57 LARYWEQS
+57 
-65 YLTRRWP
+65 
-72 PAGPFKWVY
+72 
-81 GDSPADTTR
+81 
-90 ASLSEQPVDNVK
+90 VDKVK

-153 APNQIQLLRVQQR
+153 APNQIQLQRVQQR

-178 VGHEVHVSLT
+178 VGADVQVSLT
-188 VSDSDDNNTSLT
+188 VTDSSEENNALGGGVSGVD
-200 ASAEEPE
+200 EPE
-207 AATPVATFAPSVDR
+207 VSLPATAFVASVDR

-483 VEDVRGSKRLR
+483 VEEVRGSKRLR

-562 NRD
+562 NRE

>member
-1 MTALVAA
+1 MSSTEDMWAEV
-8 GFQDGTTGTR
+8 
-18 AHART
+18 
-23 KTVCFRPFSLIRLV
+23 
-37 RTLHKILFSNIAL
+37 
-50 RGTPWGS
+50 
-57 LARYWEQS
+57 
-65 YLTRRWP
+65 
-72 PAGPFKWVY
+72 
-81 GDSPADTTR
+81 
-90 ASLSEQPVDNVK
+90 
-102 FYLWRKLV
+102 
-110 QGGEEIWTALRDSL
+110 RDSL
-124 RGNASEAVWA
+124 RGNASAAVWS

-141 LVDYHDNQIVIG
+141 LVDYHDDQLVIG
-153 APNQIQLLRVQQR
+153 APNQIQLKRVQDR
-166 YLPFITEQAQLL
+166 YLPFITEQARHVLGDN
-178 VGHEVHVSLT
+178 VRVSLT
-188 VSDSDDNNTSLT
+188 LSDTEVNAVGATLEVDVD
-200 ASAEEPE
+200 AD
-207 AATPVATFAPSVDR
+207 AAPMAAPFAASVDR

-404 EREGIALPNDV
+404 EREGIELPNDV
-415 AEWIAH
+415 AEWIAQ

-433 ITMLRAF
+433 VTMLRAF
-440 ANLRQEPISLELAKA
+440 ANLRQEPISLDLAKA
-455 HLTNLGQEQVV
+455 HLTNLGHEQVI
-466 LKPETILSV
+466 LKPETILAV

-483 VEDVRGSKRLR
+483 VEDVRGAKRLR
-494 PLVHARHIAMYLIRD
+494 PLVRARHIAMYLIRD
-509 MLNNYSYPMIARIFD
+509 LLDNYSYPMIARIFD

-536 KIKEQIT
+536 KIKEQIAL
-543 VNPEVLAQVNQL
+543 NGELLAQINQL
-555 KRRLQGE
+555 KRRLLGE
-562 NRD
+562 GRE

>member
-1 MTALVAA
+1 M
-8 GFQDGTTGTR
+8 Q
-18 AHART
+18 
-23 KTVCFRPFSLIRLV
+23 
-37 RTLHKILFSNIAL
+37 N
-50 RGTPWGS
+50 
-57 LARYWEQS
+57 
-65 YLTRRWP
+65 
-72 PAGPFKWVY
+72 
-81 GDSPADTTR
+81 
-90 ASLSEQPVDNVK
+90 
-102 FYLWRKLV
+102 
-110 QGGEEIWTALRDSL
+110 GEEVWTQLRESL

-134 AGLNTLR
+134 AGLSTLR
-141 LVDYHDNQIVIG
+141 LVDFRGDELVIG
-153 APNQIQLLRVQQR
+153 APNQIQLQRVQQR
-166 YLPFITEQAQLL
+166 YLPFITEHAQR
-178 VGHEVHVSLT
+178 VIGPAVQVSLT
-188 VSDSDDNNTSLT
+188 VAD
-200 ASAEEPE
+200 AP
-207 AATPVATFAPSVDR
+207 AATPPTEPVGASAPAPNPAVPGASSYAASVDA

-227 RMTFDSFVPGSSNR
+227 RMTFDSFVPGPSNR

-281 VQENYPGRKVLYVS
+281 VRENYPGRRVLYVS

-306 IQTRTQLA
+306 IQTKTQLA

-323 VLLIDDIQFMET
+323 VLLIDDIQFMEQ

-369 AGLQERFRSRLLQG
+369 AGLQDRFRSRLLQG
-383 LVTEIDQPDLETRIA
+383 LVTEVDQPDLETRIA
-398 ILRSKS
+398 ILRSKAEA
-404 EREGIALPNDV
+404 ERIALPDDV
-415 AEWIAH
+415 TEWIAQ

-440 ANLRQEPISLELAKA
+440 ANLRQEPITLELART
-455 HLTNLGQEQVV
+455 HLINLGQEQAV

-483 VEDVRGSKRLR
+483 VDEVRGSKRLR
-494 PLVHARHIAMYLIRD
+494 PLVHARHVAMFLIRD

-536 KIKEQIT
+536 KIRDQLGSNPDLLNQI
-543 VNPEVLAQVNQL
+543 NQL

-562 NRD
+562 L

>member
-1 MTALVAA
+1 M
-8 GFQDGTTGTR
+8 
-18 AHART
+18 
-23 KTVCFRPFSLIRLV
+23 
-37 RTLHKILFSNIAL
+37 
-50 RGTPWGS
+50 
-57 LARYWEQS
+57 QS
-65 YLTRRWP
+65 
-72 PAGPFKWVY
+72 
-81 GDSPADTTR
+81 S
-90 ASLSEQPVDNVK
+90 
-102 FYLWRKLV
+102 
-110 QGGEEIWTALRDSL
+110 EEIWSALRDSL
-124 RGNASEAVWA
+124 RGNASESVWS
-134 AGLNTLR
+134 AGLSTLR
-141 LVDYHDNQIVIG
+141 LVDYHDDQLIIG
-153 APNQIQLLRVQQR
+153 APNQIQLQRVQQR
-166 YLPFITEQAQLL
+166 YLPFITEQAKQLMGSQ
-178 VGHEVHVSLT
+178 VQVSLT
-188 VSDSDDNNTSLT
+188 LSDATVTTVSEIV
-200 ASAEEPE
+200 EEPALE
-207 AATPVATFAPSVDR
+207 VDAVSFVASVDR

-349 ALHGEGKQIVLTSDR
+349 ALHGDGKQIVLTSDR

-369 AGLQERFRSRLLQG
+369 AGLQDRFRSRLLQG

-398 ILRSKS
+398 ILRSKA
-404 EREGIALPNDV
+404 EREGIDLPSDV

-455 HLTNLGQEQVV
+455 HLTNLGQEQVI
-466 LKPETILSV
+466 LKPETILAV
-475 VADFYGLS
+475 VSEFYGLS
-483 VEDVRGSKRLR
+483 VEDVRGAKRLR
-494 PLVHARHIAMYLIRD
+494 PLVHARHVAMYLIRD
-509 MLNNYSYPMIARIFD
+509 LLTNYSYPMIARIFD

-536 KIKEQIT
+536 KIREQIALNAET
-543 VNPEVLAQVNQL
+543 LSQINQL

-562 NRD
+562 NRE

>member
-1 MTALVAA
+1 ME
-8 GFQDGTTGTR
+8 
-18 AHART
+18 
-23 KTVCFRPFSLIRLV
+23 
-37 RTLHKILFSNIAL
+37 N
-50 RGTPWGS
+50 
-57 LARYWEQS
+57 
-65 YLTRRWP
+65 
-72 PAGPFKWVY
+72 
-81 GDSPADTTR
+81 
-90 ASLSEQPVDNVK
+90 VDVD
-102 FYLWRKLV
+102 LWRNIV
-110 QGGEEIWTALRDSL
+110 TSGEDVWSALRDSI
-124 RGNASEAVWA
+124 RGNASEAVWT

-141 LVDYHDNQIVIG
+141 LVDYHDDELVIG
-153 APNQIQLLRVQQR
+153 APNQIQLQRVQQR
-166 YLPFITEQAQLL
+166 YLPFIIEQARQI
-178 VGHEVHVSLT
+178 VGEDVRVSLT
-188 VSDSDDNNTSLT
+188 ISDQLVTTSDEASSNVKLKDAPTS
-200 ASAEEPE
+200 
-207 AATPVATFAPSVDR
+207 TFAPSIDR

-227 RMTFDSFVPGSSNR
+227 RMTFDSFVPGPSNR

-281 VQENYPGRKVLYVS
+281 VHENYPERKVLYVS

-349 ALHGEGKQIVLTSDR
+349 ALHGDGKQIVLTSDR

-369 AGLQERFRSRLLQG
+369 AGIQERFRSRLLQG
-383 LVTEIDQPDLETRIA
+383 LVTESDQPDLETRIA
-398 ILRSKS
+398 ILHAKA
-404 EREGIALPNDV
+404 EAEHVDLPRDV

-433 ITMLRAF
+433 VTMLRAF
-440 ANLRQEPISLELAKA
+440 ANLRQEPISLDLAKN
-455 HLTNLGQEQVV
+455 HLNNLGHEQVT
-466 LKPETILSV
+466 LKPEAILEAVS
-475 VADFYGLS
+475 DYYGLS
-483 VEDVRGSKRLR
+483 VGEIKGSKRLR
-494 PLVHARHIAMYLIRD
+494 PLVHARHVAMYLIRELLD
-509 MLNNYSYPMIARIFD
+509 NYSYPMIARIFD

-536 KIKEQIT
+536 KIKQQLPL
-543 VNPEVLAQVNQL
+543 NGDLLAQINHL

-562 NRD
+562 GFE